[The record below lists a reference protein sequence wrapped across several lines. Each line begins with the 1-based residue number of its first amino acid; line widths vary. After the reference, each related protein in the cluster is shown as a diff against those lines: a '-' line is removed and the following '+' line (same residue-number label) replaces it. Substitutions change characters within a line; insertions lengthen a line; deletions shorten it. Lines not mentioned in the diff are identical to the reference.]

1 MKVSPDQ
8 PICIPKGLNT
18 HPKSIRLMPFIA
30 FNLDIPTKNHM
41 TAKPSPEA
49 QSLLKEQR
57 LREIVTLLKH
67 QGPLEAKA
75 IAATIADVSIHATNH
90 YLDELLIARNI
101 RKVHSPGKPKNIKAY
116 EYWSDYDSKTDM
128 VSMALSNPL
137 HQVIAS
143 IVKKRD

>member
-1 MKVSPDQ
+1 MS
-8 PICIPKGLNT
+8 T
-18 HPKSIRLMPFIA
+18 
-30 FNLDIPTKNHM
+30 
-41 TAKPSPEA
+41 KPSPE
-49 QSLLKEQR
+49 SLLKEQR

-75 IAATIADVSIHATNH
+75 IAATLSSVSIHATNH
-90 YLDELLIARNI
+90 YLDELLVARNI
-101 RKVHSPGKPKNIKAY
+101 RKVQSPGKPKNIKAY
-116 EYWSDYDSKTDM
+116 EYWSDYGSKTDM